1 MPSLPEGFVLRAPTA
16 DDLPA
21 VQALMDACESAD
33 TGERCVHVQDI
44 VVDVRGAHFD
54 LERGTWVIVAPDGR
68 LAGAG
73 WTNGPED
80 DGTVA
85 ADHYVRPDLRGM
97 AFDEVFLDLIEERA
111 ASLARQ
117 RSKTGG
123 VRLVT
128 FCEPLLAARSDLLAA
143 RGFIVMR
150 EFYQMRLDLAKPLA
164 VQAFPAGIS
173 VRAARLGEDD
183 HARHAATEEAFSEH
197 FLYSP
202 TPFDEWQVWTVQRAG
217 FDPELWLV
225 AWDGNEVAGQVWAL
239 PRGRE
244 VFIQDLSVRKP
255 WRGRG
260 IGLAL
265 LLEAFRLLAT
275 RGYPFVRLYMDAQNA
290 TGALDLYL
298 KAGMRVERRFEVF
311 EKAVVAQG
319 EGPSPSLLRD
329 DRE

>member
-1 MPSLPEGFVLRAPTA
+1 MPSLPAGFVLRALTA

-33 TGERCVHVQDI
+33 TGERCVHIQDI
-44 VVDVRGAHFD
+44 AADVHGPHFD

-68 LAGAG
+68 LAAAG
-73 WTNGPED
+73 WANRPED

-111 ASLARQ
+111 AAFARET
-117 RSKTGG
+117 SETGG
-123 VRLVT
+123 MRLVT
-128 FCEPLLAARSDLLAA
+128 FCEPLLATRRDLTAA
-143 RGFIVMR
+143 RGFVVVR
-150 EFYQMRLDLAKPLA
+150 EIYQMRLDLAKPA
-164 VQAFPAGIS
+164 AAAFPAGIS
-173 VRAARLGEDD
+173 LRRAHPGEDD
-183 HARHAATEEAFSEH
+183 HARHAASEEAFSAH

-202 TPFDEWQVWTVQRAG
+202 TPFDEWQRWAVQHAG

-225 AWDGNEVAGQVWAL
+225 AWDGDEIAGQVWAL

-244 VFIQDLSVRKP
+244 VFIQDLSVRKR

-298 KAGMRVERRFEVF
+298 RAGMRVERRFEVF
-311 EKAVVAQG
+311 AKALGAHG
-319 EGPSPSLLRD
+319 G
-329 DRE
+329 